1 MTRIGYL
8 ASQYPASSHTFIARE
23 IAGLRSMGAD
33 IRTFSI
39 RPGEHGAVLPDGD
52 GPPCRS
58 VLGMNRVAFA
68 ATAAGQLVRHPL
80 RSLATLRLAWRHRVP
95 GLRSALWSLFHFA
108 EALVL
113 ARLLEEA
120 GVQRLHNHFANSGAT
135 VGLLAARH
143 LGLPWSLTLH
153 GISETDYPA
162 GHLLADKIAAADFVA
177 CASWFI
183 AAQGARLV
191 APEHWAKLVLVRCEI
206 PADALVAAPAR
217 RAEGE
222 SEVRLVSVG
231 RLSPEKGQSCLLDA
245 FAASSAR
252 TSARLTIVGHGPLAA
267 DLRRQAERLGI
278 ADRVR
283 FTGRLGTAET
293 MAEIAAADAL
303 VLPSFME
310 GLPVVLIEALALGRP
325 VIASQVAGIPEAVVN
340 GHNGLLVP
348 PLDTAALTRAID
360 RLAGSPGLREQ
371 LAANARASIAAE
383 FLEGAS
389 LRRLHERLAR
399 PTAAVPGVPGKIGAA
414 RPDSEQKSLQNQG

>member
-23 IAGLRSMGAD
+23 IAGLRNLGAD

-39 RPGEHGAVLPDGD
+39 RPGEAGASLPDGE

-58 VLGMNRVAFA
+58 VLGMNRARFA
-68 ATAAGQLVRHPL
+68 ATALTQLVRRPL
-80 RSLATLRLAWRHRVP
+80 RSLSTLRLALRHRVP
-95 GLRSALWSLFHFA
+95 GLRAAVWSLFHYA

-120 GVQRLHNHFANSGAT
+120 GIDRLHCHFANSGAT

-162 GHLLADKIAAADFVA
+162 GHLLADKIASADFVA

-191 APEHWAKLVLVRCEI
+191 APENWPKLVLVRCEV
-206 PADALVAAPAR
+206 PPQALLPDRAR
-217 RAEGE
+217 DLRDNSG
-222 SEVRLVSVG
+222 VRLITVG
-231 RLSPEKGQSCLLDA
+231 RLSPEKGQICLLDA
-245 FAASSAR
+245 FARACGENEA
-252 TSARLTIVGHGPLAA
+252 TLTIVGHGPLAA
-267 DLRRQAERLGI
+267 ELQARAEQLGI

-283 FTGRLGTAET
+283 FTGRLGTTET
-293 MAEIAAADAL
+293 MAEIAAHDAL

-325 VIASQVAGIPEAVVN
+325 VIASQVAGIPEAVVH

-348 PLDTAALTRAID
+348 PLDVAALAKAIEA
-360 RLAGSPGLREQ
+360 LVGSPGLRRQ
-371 LAANARASIAAE
+371 LADNARASVAEE
-383 FLEGAS
+383 FLGGTS
-389 LRRLHERLAR
+389 WRRLYECFAM
-399 PTAAVPGVPGKIGAA
+399 PAASG
-414 RPDSEQKSLQNQG
+414 R